1 MTPVSVEH
9 PKTLDCVQR
18 SVEIAKKRGVKMAT
32 REGGAHTQV
41 RIGESVTYVPRHAEI
56 NEITAKAIM
65 KQIGEGK

>member
-1 MTPVSVEH
+1 M
-9 PKTLDCVQR
+9 KQLA
-18 SVEIAKKRGVKMAT
+18 EIAKRRGVEMTT

>member
-18 SVEIAKKRGVKMAT
+18 SVEIAKKRGVEMAT

-41 RIGESVTYVPRHAEI
+41 RIGESVTYAEI
-56 NEITAKAIM
+56 NAKPIM